1 MSQLWNDMIAREDP
15 ALAARLRLS
24 KVTISQKTGQMR
36 VRFASDSLLN
46 DAQFARVERLMSSAF
61 PDVRVKIQLEYPSM
75 QEQVLSDVTLASP
88 VMKSL
93 VKHESPGCMPFIDWN
108 GKGWAL
114 KDGVLT
120 VCVSS
125 EEGAAFLKARKV
137 DRILADKLYDLFG
150 IRATA
155 RIQITGDEEKRLQR
169 IAEDRARTEAL
180 LAQSVS
186 KEGEEHH
193 KKTSAPSDALL
204 GKNIYDHPVPM
215 NTVTEDIG
223 RLTVMGEV
231 SAFEIKDTKTGTT
244 KIVTFSMTD
253 YLGSVNCKLFL
264 GGARSR

>member
-36 VRFASDSLLN
+36 VRFASDDLLN
-46 DAQFARVERLMSSAF
+46 DAQFSKVERLMSSAF
-61 PDVRVKIQLEYPSM
+61 PDVGVKIQLEYPAM
-75 QEQVLSDVTLASP
+75 QEKVLQDVTIASP

-93 VKHESPGCMPFIDWN
+93 VRHESPACMPFIDWN

-125 EEGAAFLKARKV
+125 EEGAAFLKSRKV
-137 DRILADKLYDLFG
+137 DRILADKLFDLFG

-169 IAEDRARTEAL
+169 IAEERARTEAL
-180 LAQSVS
+180 LAQSVAQ
-186 KEGEEHH
+186 EGEAHQ
-193 KKTSAPSDALL
+193 KKAAAPSDAIL

-215 NTVTEDIG
+215 NTITEDIG
-223 RLTVMGEV
+223 RLTVMG
-231 SAFEIKDTKTGTT
+231 
-244 KIVTFSMTD
+244 
-253 YLGSVNCKLFL
+253 
-264 GGARSR
+264 